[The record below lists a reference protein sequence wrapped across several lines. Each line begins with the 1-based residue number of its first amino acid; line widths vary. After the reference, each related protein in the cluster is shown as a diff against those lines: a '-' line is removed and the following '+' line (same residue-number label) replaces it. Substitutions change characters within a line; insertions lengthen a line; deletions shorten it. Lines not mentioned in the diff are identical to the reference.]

1 MPRTQKLW
9 AGDERGEGRTSTSL
23 VIASMLM
30 AMTMAYV
37 LIVFHPRLVKAVD
50 TAWSTWGGK
59 PGWALSTVA
68 AGAIVAAA
76 SLALFLLAT
85 VARGVQ
91 TAPYIWSAPVL
102 VGSSALGLAQ
112 VSVKL
117 PVSGL
122 SAPTFAIASGLLML
136 VGGGLLQIRGWAF
149 KVSGVLLLTL
159 PVMTLAAGYGMGREG
174 LHGAW
179 QELPNPGR
187 LFVIVLGMTWLSMG
201 LLSLATRPAAVARN
215 AVQMALRWKE
225 RARQSELKLAEVE
238 HRARLAE
245 YRLRNGGSPQ
255 RPGATAIG
263 LPQSAQSEAL
273 SAFAGRPSGGS
284 RYLGGAVVVLMAI
297 LATGYVSVVRPLHRK
312 FEMQQALLVAI
323 RNAHSGSLD
332 AVRREFEIERD
343 DLNRKLAAERA
354 ANGVLGA
361 AQRVAPQDP
370 GPGRPQNA
378 HEPESAPPHG
388 ASATSPRSSGSR
400 RAYRGVKR
408 QQVSTPE
415 SGSEQVDDDP
425 IGGLDDL

>member
-23 VIASMLM
+23 VIASMLT

-91 TAPYIWSAPVL
+91 TAPYVWSAPVL
-102 VGSSALGLAQ
+102 VGCSALGLAQ

-122 SAPTFAIASGLLML
+122 SAPAFAIASGLLML

-174 LHGAW
+174 LQGAW

-225 RARQSELKLAEVE
+225 RARTSELKLAEVE
-238 HRARLAE
+238 HRAQLAE
-245 YRLRNGGSPQ
+245 YRLRNAGSPQ
-255 RPGATAIG
+255 RPGTPAIG
-263 LPQSAQSEAL
+263 LPRSASSEAL
-273 SAFAGRPSGGS
+273 SAFARPRSAGWRS
-284 RYLGGAVVVLMAI
+284 LGAMLLVLAAVLG
-297 LATGYVSVVRPLHRK
+297 TGYVAAYRPLQRK
-312 FEMQQALLVAI
+312 LQVQQALLLAT
-323 RNAHSGSLD
+323 RSAHAAGFE
-332 AVRREFEIERD
+332 AVQREFEGERD

-354 ANGVLGA
+354 ANGALGA
-361 AQRVAPQDP
+361 AQREASQDP
-370 GPGRPQNA
+370 RFARPPNA
-378 HEPESAPPHG
+378 HQPGPSPSRSA
-388 ASATSPRSSGSR
+388 ATTPRKR
-400 RAYRGVKR
+400 RVPRGVKR
-408 QQVSTPE
+408 EQVSTSA

>member
-9 AGDERGEGRTSTSL
+9 AGDERDEGRTSTSL
-23 VIASMLM
+23 VIASMLT

-37 LIVFHPRLVKAVD
+37 LIVFHPMLVKAVD
-50 TAWSTWGGK
+50 AAWSSWGGK

-76 SLALFLLAT
+76 SVALFLLAT

-91 TAPYIWSAPVL
+91 TAPYVWSAPVL
-102 VGSSALGLAQ
+102 VGCSALGLAQ

-122 SAPTFAIASGLLML
+122 STPAFAIASGLLML

-174 LHGAW
+174 LQGAW

-201 LLSLATRPAAVARN
+201 LLSLATRPAALARN

-225 RARQSELKLAEVE
+225 RARRSELKLAEVE

-245 YRLRNGGSPQ
+245 SRLRNGGSPQ
-255 RPGATAIG
+255 RPGAVTIG
-263 LPQSAQSEAL
+263 LPQFASSEALSVFAGRRSGGARYLGGGLVMFAAILAAGYVSEYRPLQRKLEAQQATLLTLRNAQSEAL
-273 SAFAGRPSGGS
+273 
-284 RYLGGAVVVLMAI
+284 
-297 LATGYVSVVRPLHRK
+297 
-312 FEMQQALLVAI
+312 
-323 RNAHSGSLD
+323 D
-332 AVRREFEIERD
+332 AVRRGFEIERA
-343 DLNRKLAAERA
+343 DLNRKLDAERA
-354 ANGVLGA
+354 ANGALA
-361 AQRVAPQDP
+361 AARSDASQDP
-370 GPGRPQNA
+370 ARGRTQEA
-378 HEPESAPPHG
+378 HEPPAAPPHA
-388 ASATSPRSSGSR
+388 ASGTSRSPGSR
-400 RAYRGVKR
+400 WTHRGTKR
-408 QQVSTPE
+408 PQAATAT
-415 SGSEQVDDDP
+415 SGSEAVDDDP

>member
-9 AGDERGEGRTSTSL
+9 PGDEREQGRTSTSL
-23 VIASMLM
+23 VIASMLT

-91 TAPYIWSAPVL
+91 TAPYVWSAPVL
-102 VGSSALGLAQ
+102 VGCSALGLAQ
-112 VSVKL
+112 VSVTL

-159 PVMTLAAGYGMGREG
+159 PVMTLAAGYGLGRGG
-174 LHGAW
+174 LQGAW

-201 LLSLATRPAAVARN
+201 LLSLATRPAAVARS
-215 AVQMALRWKE
+215 AVELALRWKE
-225 RARQSELKLAEVE
+225 RARASELKLADAEQ
-238 HRARLAE
+238 RAQRAE
-245 YRLRNGGSPQ
+245 YRLRSGAVQ
-255 RPGATAIG
+255 RPGAAIS
-263 LPQSAQSEAL
+263 LPHQASSEAL
-273 SAFAGRPSGGS
+273 SAFAQPQRGGS
-284 RYLGGAVVVLMAI
+284 LYFGAALSVLVAI
-297 LATGYVSVVRPLHRK
+297 LAGGYLSAYRPLQRK
-312 FEMQQALLVAI
+312 LEVQQALLA
-323 RNAHSGSLD
+323 ATTSAQEGSLD
-332 AVRREFEIERD
+332 AMRRRFETERD
-343 DLNRKLAAERA
+343 ELTRKLAAEQA
-354 ANGVLGA
+354 ANGALA
-361 AQRVAPQDP
+361 ASQLENAQEPSHRRQPQS
-370 GPGRPQNA
+370 A
-378 HEPESAPPHG
+378 HEPVGVVPRSAPAPK
-388 ASATSPRSSGSR
+388 RSSSARRGQGRASRAQSGTTPSSPGS
-400 RAYRGVKR
+400 
-408 QQVSTPE
+408 
-415 SGSEQVDDDP
+415 VDDDP

>member
-9 AGDERGEGRTSTSL
+9 AGEERGEGRTSTSL
-23 VIASMLM
+23 VIASMLT

-76 SLALFLLAT
+76 SLTLFLLAT
-85 VARGVQ
+85 LARGVQ
-91 TAPYIWSAPVL
+91 TAPYVWSAPVL
-102 VGSSALGLAQ
+102 VGCSALGLAQ

-122 SAPTFAIASGLLML
+122 SAPAFAIASGLLML

-174 LHGAW
+174 LQGAW

-187 LFVIVLGMTWLSMG
+187 LFVIVLGMMWLSMG
-201 LLSLATRPAAVARN
+201 LLSLATRPAALARN

-225 RARQSELKLAEVE
+225 RARTSELKLAEVE

-255 RPGATAIG
+255 LPGAAAIG
-263 LPQSAQSEAL
+263 LPQFASSEAL
-273 SAFAGRPSGGS
+273 SAFAGRRSGGA
-284 RYLGGAVVVLMAI
+284 RYLGGGLVMFTAI
-297 LATGYVSVVRPLHRK
+297 LAAGYVSAYRPLQRK
-312 FEMQQALLVAI
+312 LEAQQAMLLAL
-323 RNAHSGSLD
+323 RSAHAESLD
-332 AVRREFEIERD
+332 AVRREFEIERA

-354 ANGVLGA
+354 ANGALGA
-361 AQRVAPQDP
+361 ERSDTSQDP
-370 GPGRPQNA
+370 ARGRIQNA
-378 HEPESAPPHG
+378 HEPAAAPSHA
-388 ASATSPRSSGSR
+388 ASGTPGSPASR
-400 RAYRGVKR
+400 RTHRGAKR
-408 QQVSTPE
+408 PQAGTTPGGPE
-415 SGSEQVDDDP
+415 AIDDDP

>member
-9 AGDERGEGRTSTSL
+9 AGDERGQGRTSTSL
-23 VIASMLM
+23 VIASMLT

-50 TAWSTWGGK
+50 TAWSSWGGK

-91 TAPYIWSAPVL
+91 TAPYVWSAPVL
-102 VGSSALGLAQ
+102 VGCSALGLAQ
-112 VSVKL
+112 VSVNL

-122 SAPTFAIASGLLML
+122 SAPAFAIASGLLML

-174 LHGAW
+174 LQGAW

-225 RARQSELKLAEVE
+225 RARTSELKLAEVE

-255 RPGATAIG
+255 RQFA
-263 LPQSAQSEAL
+263 SSDAL
-273 SAFAGRPSGGS
+273 SALARPRGGGS
-284 RYLGGAVVVLMAI
+284 GYLGAVLVVLLAMMA
-297 LATGYVSVVRPLHRK
+297 AGYVSAYRPLQRK
-312 FEMQQALLVAI
+312 LEVQQALLLAI
-323 RNAHSGSLD
+323 RNAHAGSFEAL
-332 AVRREFEIERD
+332 RRDFEIERD

-354 ANGVLGA
+354 ANEPPA
-361 AQRVAPQDP
+361 AAPM
-370 GPGRPQNA
+370 
-378 HEPESAPPHG
+378 
-388 ASATSPRSSGSR
+388 PRSPASRSTHRRVKREPTSTPASGS
-400 RAYRGVKR
+400 G
-408 QQVSTPE
+408 
-415 SGSEQVDDDP
+415 QVDDDP